1 MIVSR
6 RQIARILAMEKR
18 LALLIGGILLVPGTV
33 FAYVGPG
40 AGLSLLGALWALL
53 VAIGAA
59 IIFVIAWPIRKMRRR
74 KREEQAER
82 ARQQDAKKADSRE
95 PGARERAP
103 HRPEEEKGSVAA
115 PQPSVVRQ
123 EGADRSRRQ

>member
-1 MIVSR
+1 MD
-6 RQIARILAMEKR
+6 KR
-18 LALLIGGILLVPGTV
+18 FVLLMCGILLVPGAA

-59 IIFVIAWPIRKMRRR
+59 IVFVIAWPIRKMRRR
-74 KREEQAER
+74 KREAQAEK
-82 ARQQDAKKADSRE
+82 ARQDTKKTEPSRQE
-95 PGARERAP
+95 GRERAP
-103 HRPEEEKGSVAA
+103 QQPEEKMDSVVA
-115 PQPSVVRQ
+115 PQPSVIRQ